1 MEKIMKSYAEIKTAL
16 HTLHEK
22 ENALQENLNQLDAQ
36 KREIKTD
43 FRAWRV
49 EKPEA
54 HAKWEK
60 LSKEQD
66 AIRTAQK
73 TIEMEKTMLQHNA
86 RLAFFHEVMPQMLE
100 ILRPFIGKAYGQKTE
115 EKINAIALETCG
127 RRLHMIRSYGLAE
140 ISITT
145 PEKYDE
151 QITVCAIND
160 ARILIDNKIQEVTME
175 NLHIKNEKSMEY
187 IYDIPAAIENIRA
200 LRSAVLEK
208 MTELKEAMR
217 DFNDAV
223 PVYNWQE
230 DPVYCK
236 HINPID

>member
-1 MEKIMKSYAEIKTAL
+1 MEKIMQSYAEIKTAL

-22 ENALQENLNQLDAQ
+22 ETALWENFNQLDA
-36 KREIKTD
+36 KMRELKID
-43 FRAWRV
+43 FHAWRV

-54 HAKWEK
+54 YAKWEK
-60 LSKEQD
+60 LKKEQD

-73 TIEMEKTMLQHNA
+73 TLEMEKTMLQHNA
-86 RLAFFHEVMPQMLE
+86 RLAFFHEVMPQILE
-100 ILRPFIGKAYGQKTE
+100 ILRPFIGKAYGPKTA

-127 RRLHMIRSYGLAE
+127 RRLHIVNGYGYAE
-140 ISITT
+140 LSIST

-160 ARILIDNKIQEVTME
+160 ARILIDNKIQEVAME
-175 NLHIKNEKSMEY
+175 NLHIHNEKTMDY
-187 IYDIPAAIENIRA
+187 IYDIPAEIKNIRA
-200 LRSAVLEK
+200 LRAAVTEK
-208 MTELKEAMR
+208 MTELKEAMKAY
-217 DFNDAV
+217 NEAV

-236 HINPID
+236 YINPVD